1 MKAFYPIWLK
11 KKNNMDDIILEI
23 ENYAQINDVPIM
35 QKRGINFLCEL
46 IKDNKIKNILE
57 IGSAIGYSSI
67 KMALVDK
74 DIKVTTI
81 ERDLNRYKE
90 AVNNIKRCNLEEQ
103 INIILGDALETNI
116 EGMYDLIFIDAAKAQ
131 YIKFFNKYKENLN
144 KKGII
149 LSDNM
154 SFHGLVEEKERI
166 KNKNLRQLVN
176 KIKRYIVFLEEN
188 TEFKTE
194 FYKVGDGIAVS
205 RRVED

>member
-23 ENYAQINDVPIM
+23 EKYAQINDVPIM

-144 KKGII
+144 KNGII

>member
-1 MKAFYPIWLK
+1 
-11 KKNNMDDIILEI
+11 MDDIILEI

-74 DIKVTTI
+74 NIKVTTI

-144 KKGII
+144 KNGII

>member
-1 MKAFYPIWLK
+1 MC
-11 KKNNMDDIILEI
+11 D
-23 ENYAQINDVPIM
+23 
-35 QKRGINFLCEL
+35 L

-81 ERDLNRYKE
+81 ERDENRYLE
-90 AVNNIKRCNLEEQ
+90 AVKNIKRCNLENQ
-103 INIILGDALETNI
+103 IDIILGDALETEI
-116 EGMYDLIFIDAAKAQ
+116 KGTYDLIFIDAAKAQ
-131 YIKFFNKYKENLN
+131 YIKFFNKYKENLASN
-144 KKGII
+144 GII

-188 TEFKTE
+188 TEFKTD

>member
-144 KKGII
+144 KNGII

>member
-1 MKAFYPIWLK
+1 
-11 KKNNMDDIILEI
+11 MDDIILEI
-23 ENYAQINDVPIM
+23 EKYAQINDVPIM

-74 DIKVTTI
+74 NIKVTTI

-144 KKGII
+144 KNGII

>member
-1 MKAFYPIWLK
+1 
-11 KKNNMDDIILEI
+11 MDDIILEI

>member
-1 MKAFYPIWLK
+1 
-11 KKNNMDDIILEI
+11 MDDIILEI

-103 INIILGDALETNI
+103 IDIILGDALETNI

-144 KKGII
+144 KNGII

>member
-1 MKAFYPIWLK
+1 
-11 KKNNMDDIILEI
+11 MDDIILEI
-23 ENYAQINDVPIM
+23 EKYAQINDVPIM

-144 KKGII
+144 KNGII

>member
-23 ENYAQINDVPIM
+23 ENYAEINDVPIM

-46 IKDNKIKNILE
+46 IKKNKIKNILE

-144 KKGII
+144 KNGII

>member
-1 MKAFYPIWLK
+1 
-11 KKNNMDDIILEI
+11 MDDIILEI
-23 ENYAQINDVPIM
+23 EEYAKLEDVPIM
-35 QKRGINFLCEL
+35 QKRGINFLCDL

-81 ERDLNRYKE
+81 ERDENRYLE
-90 AVNNIKRCNLEEQ
+90 AVKNIKRCNLENQ
-103 INIILGDALETNI
+103 IDIILGDALETEI
-116 EGMYDLIFIDAAKAQ
+116 KGTYDLIFIDAAKAQ
-131 YIKFFNKYKENLN
+131 YIKFFNKCKENLASN
-144 KKGII
+144 GII

-188 TEFKTE
+188 TEFKTD

>member
-1 MKAFYPIWLK
+1 
-11 KKNNMDDIILEI
+11 MDDIILEI
-23 ENYAQINDVPIM
+23 EEYAKLEDVPIM
-35 QKRGINFLCEL
+35 QKRGINFLCDL

-81 ERDLNRYKE
+81 ERDENRYLE
-90 AVNNIKRCNLEEQ
+90 AVKNIKRCNLENQ
-103 INIILGDALETNI
+103 IDIILGDALETEI
-116 EGMYDLIFIDAAKAQ
+116 KGTYDLIFIDAAKAQ
-131 YIKFFNKYKENLN
+131 YIKFFNKYKENLASN
-144 KKGII
+144 GII

-188 TEFKTE
+188 TEFKTD

>member
-1 MKAFYPIWLK
+1 
-11 KKNNMDDIILEI
+11 MDDIILEI
-23 ENYAQINDVPIM
+23 ENYAEINDVPIM

-46 IKDNKIKNILE
+46 IKKNKIKNILE

-144 KKGII
+144 KNGII